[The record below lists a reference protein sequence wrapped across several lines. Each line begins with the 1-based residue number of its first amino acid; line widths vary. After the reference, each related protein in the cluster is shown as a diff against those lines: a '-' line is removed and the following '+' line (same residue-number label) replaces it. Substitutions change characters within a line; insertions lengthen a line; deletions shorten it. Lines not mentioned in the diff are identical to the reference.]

1 MIPVKLK
8 IEGFLSYR
16 EPVELDF
23 TGFNLACIAGP
34 NGAGKSSLLDAITWA
49 LFGQARKRDESVIN
63 NHPSVEAAEV
73 TLDFDYEGNRYRIQR
88 TNPRGKTSSVEF
100 FILSQVE
107 GQGER
112 WKPLTERTLRET
124 DSKIEDILR
133 MDFDTFTNASF
144 FLQGKADQFAT
155 ARSGE
160 RKQILSNILGLG
172 VWETYREAASQRRRD
187 KEKEVRELDGRLS
200 EIQSELDEEF
210 QRKAHLAELQGR
222 LDELA
227 EQRAERAKV
236 LDNVKRLH
244 TALEEQRNMLA
255 AMKTQLENAVK
266 THDRTQDT
274 LAARQEEKAG
284 YGTILAD
291 AEVIEAAYQDWQE
304 ARQAL
309 EAMEEIAEKFRKHE
323 ALRHEPLAVIQ
334 AEEARLIQEKQGL
347 EERKVDLEKAL
358 SEKAALESRLNAA
371 QEAIEEAEK
380 KLAEKEGLEKDIRQL
395 QADHAEAKAENPRL
409 RDEMHELKTRIEQLR
424 AAEGAE
430 CPLCGQPLDSDER
443 QALVDELAVKGK
455 ALGDKFREN
464 KALLE
469 TFETQLKK
477 MGSQLAD
484 MNGVDA
490 ALREATRQADQI
502 KNQLETL
509 EEQQKTW
516 AEKGAPRLA
525 EINAALAEGDFAAE
539 AREKLEEIDAE
550 LEGLGYDLGAHEKL
564 RQTEAAGRE
573 AEEKLRALEGA
584 RAALKPIEREI
595 AGLEA
600 QVKDQEKDIQNL
612 TAAHD
617 EAAATFA
624 ASEVNLPEL
633 SEAESSLHDI
643 QEQENRLRLEVG
655 AARQKVAVLE
665 TLKERKAGLVEE
677 REGMTQRIADL
688 KQLERAFGKDGIP
701 ALLIEQALPE
711 IEETTN
717 ELLSRLTDG
726 RMSFSFLTQREY
738 KDTNREDLKE
748 TLDIVISD
756 NLGERDYEMFSGG
769 EAFRINFSIRL
780 ALSEVLARR
789 AGARLQ
795 TLVIDEGFGS
805 QDALGRQRLVEAI
818 NLVRDDFEK
827 ILVITHLE
835 ELKEAFPTRI
845 EVEKTPKG
853 SQLQVVV

>member
-23 TGFNLACIAGP
+23 TGIDLACIAGP

-63 NHPSVEAAEV
+63 NHPSVKAAEV

-107 GQGER
+107 GQEDR

-124 DSKIEDILR
+124 DRKIEDTLR

-155 ARSGE
+155 ARPGE

-187 KEKEVRELDGRLS
+187 KEKEMRELDGRLS
-200 EIQSELDEEF
+200 EIQSELDEEP
-210 QRKAHLAELQGR
+210 QRKARLAELQER
-222 LDELA
+222 LEELA
-227 EQRAERAKV
+227 GQRAERAEV

-244 TALEEQRNMLA
+244 TALEEQRKMLA

-266 THDRTQDT
+266 THDRTQEI
-274 LAARQEEKAG
+274 LKERRQEKAD
-284 YGTILAD
+284 YDAILAE
-291 AEVIEAAYQDWQE
+291 AEAIESTYQDWQE

-309 EAMEEIAEKFRKHE
+309 EAMEEVAEQFRKHE

-347 EERKVDLEKAL
+347 DEQKVDLEKAL
-358 SEKAALESRLNAA
+358 SEKEALESRLKAA
-371 QEAIEEAEK
+371 WEAIKNAET
-380 KLAEKEGLEKDIRQL
+380 KLGEKEGLEKDIRQL
-395 QADHAEAKAENPRL
+395 QADQAEAKAENPRL
-409 RDEMHELKTRIEQLR
+409 RDEMHEIKDRIEQLR

-443 QALVDELAVKGK
+443 LALVDELTTKGK

-469 TFETQLKK
+469 SFETQLKK

-502 KNQLETL
+502 ENQLAAL
-509 EEQQKTW
+509 KEQQQIW

-525 EINAALAEGDFAAE
+525 EINTALADGDFAAD
-539 AREKLEEIDAE
+539 AREKLQEIGSE
-550 LEGLGYDLGAHEKL
+550 LEGLGYDLEAHENL
-564 RQTEAAGRE
+564 RRAEAAGRE
-573 AEEKLRALEGA
+573 AEEKLRALERA

-600 QVKDQEKDIQNL
+600 QVKDQEKAIREL
-612 TAAHD
+612 TTAHD
-617 EAAATFA
+617 EAAAKLA
-624 ASEVNLPEL
+624 ASEADLPEL
-633 SEAESSLHDI
+633 AEAESSLHDI

-665 TLKERKAGLVEE
+665 TLKDRKAGLVEE
-677 REGMTQRIADL
+677 REEMTQRIADL

-738 KDTNREDLKE
+738 KDTSREDLKE
-748 TLDIVISD
+748 TLDIVIRD

-835 ELKEAFPTRI
+835 ELKESFPTRI

-853 SQLQVVV
+853 SQLQVIM